1 MLMIYDVCR
10 KIFRTGASPLAL
22 GQAQQHPVTYSD
34 ILLPFITHQF
44 PHHPTFDSQWA
55 STREGCYICLI
66 LLNFLLTKFSVTKL
80 QSLKYRASFTTYD
93 LWGKINA
100 TTQHP
105 FHFEIVVRYENSLGV
120 WIKAL
125 PARGR

>member
-1 MLMIYDVCR
+1 MSMICDVCR

-34 ILLPFITHQF
+34 ILLPFTTDPF
-44 PHHPTFDSQWA
+44 PHHPTFDSLWA

-66 LLNFLLTKFSVTKL
+66 LLNFQLTEFSVTEL
-80 QSLKYRASFTTYD
+80 QSLKYRASFTTSE

-100 TTQHP
+100 MTQHP
-105 FHFEIVVRYENSLGV
+105 FHFEIVVRCENSLGV
-120 WIKAL
+120 WIKTL